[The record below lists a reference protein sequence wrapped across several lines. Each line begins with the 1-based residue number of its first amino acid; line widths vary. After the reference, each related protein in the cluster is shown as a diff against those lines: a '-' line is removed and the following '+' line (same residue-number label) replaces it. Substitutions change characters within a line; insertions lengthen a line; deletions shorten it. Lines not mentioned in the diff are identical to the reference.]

1 MKRYLRFVSWG
12 ALAPILAV
20 ACAGCSAPSPKVQ
33 DRACWNLARVTG
45 PEDLVV
51 DSSGAPDRLLVS
63 SRDIEHPS
71 NEDGIYSVPLSRPGQ
86 TVAAKRLPLAGRDDC
101 SFHPHGISLVQ
112 AASPAGE
119 ASGRGED
126 PGPWLLYVINHH
138 DEEDASPTVGCVRE
152 PEPGNRPVSVE
163 VFRVEP
169 SRLVFIQRLEEPSIL
184 TNANDLAATPS
195 GDVWITDPPPTTL
208 GVLREGLFGHGA
220 SKVVH
225 FACMEPGP
233 REPAVPW
240 TVDRGLGGR
249 RVRQRHRLRRRRRT
263 AAWTGSTSRRAPA
276 EEIHRLRV
284 DIGRAIW
291 TRRVPGLALDGMPDN
306 LTWLD
311 PDHRTLL
318 VAVHSNPRR
327 YLQHTIRHQVRSP
340 SRTVRLDLN
349 PTLRRQTLFEDD
361 GRQVSGASTAA
372 CVDGDLILGQVF
384 GRHLLGRRLAEG
396 CAGTQRADSPQ
407 RAPK

>member
-20 ACAGCSAPSPKVQ
+20 ACAGCSAPSSKVQ

-45 PEDLVV
+45 LEDFVV

-86 TVAAKRLPLAGRDDC
+86 TVAAKRLPLADRDDC

-225 FACMEPGP
+225 FACWSRDPESLRCRG
-233 REPAVPW
+233 PW
-240 TVDRGLGGR
+240 TVAWEGGEFVNGIAYAAGAERFMDRVYVASSAGR
-249 RVRQRHRLRRRRRT
+249 K
-263 AAWTGSTSRRAPA
+263 
-276 EEIHRLRV
+276 IHRLRV
-284 DIGRAIW
+284 AAGGRLNE
-291 TRRVPGLALDGMPDN
+291 TTPALPVDGMPDN